1 MYKIKEIVQE
11 LSDQLTNF
19 TSNGFSYF
27 QEQTEDLKI
36 QMLDEIIAINKK
48 IIELEKLL

>member
-1 MYKIKEIVQE
+1 MDKIKERVQE
-11 LSDQLTNF
+11 LYDQLANF
-19 TSNGFSYF
+19 TTNGFSYF